1 MNRSFG
7 DDAGVESRTVTGF
20 DGGGCAA
27 RIARILV
34 IDMILW
40 PGLLFVAVTLALAW
54 QARGHPVALAV
65 LALATLAS
73 VLIGVRQWDVM
84 LRAVL
89 SRPAVGVLGS
99 VSTLSNSGA
108 GSPRPTGRGGTER

>member
-54 QARGHPVALAV
+54 QARGHPVALAL

-89 SRPAVGVLGS
+89 SRPAVGAPGS